1 MISRI
6 SGWSLF
12 LFLMVLGPAAA
23 FAQIS
28 PGELSTVHAA
38 LEGVDN
44 CTSCHA
50 LGRNID
56 NEKCLACHTEI
67 ADRITRRTGFHGGLS
82 SHKCVECH
90 KEHHGRAFSIVRFD
104 TTGFDHNRVGF
115 TLVGKHA
122 RAACV
127 ACHRPANLRDE
138 RIRGNAARVKAGT
151 FLGLGR
157 ECLACHKDQHGGQFN
172 KACTTC
178 HGQEAW
184 KPLAV
189 FSHDGTRFPLTGKH
203 QTVECGKCHRAPSPG
218 SIVAYTGMKFAS
230 CTACHADPH
239 AGKFKK
245 PCESCHT
252 TAGWR
257 AGAAAHFDHSTTR
270 FLLRGKHAEI
280 SCDRCHRGKENGAA
294 RFVIRQFGKCADCH
308 TDPHRGKFV
317 PAGVTKACEQ
327 CHVET
332 GWKDGQAKVFD
343 HGQTRFALRD
353 AHKSAACTKCHGSET
368 QPGLRASLTQ
378 RPGAYA
384 CEDCHVDAHRG
395 QFTASGKTK
404 CERCHTERAF
414 MPPAFG
420 ITEHQRSGFPL
431 SGAHGAV
438 PCVECHK
445 KAPVGGTVVRQFRW
459 GRPQVC
465 KDCHTDPHRGAF
477 DKFVQQGC
485 ADCHTSQAWS
495 EASFAHDRTAFKL
508 TGKHAG
514 VACYRCHGP
523 GGSDAP
529 LAQWRFGG
537 TPKNCVDCHGQNVR
551 PL

>member
-1 MISRI
+1 MTSRI
-6 SGWSLF
+6 SVRWLF
-12 LFLMVLGPAAA
+12 LCMMAVGPAAA
-23 FAQIS
+23 LAQIS

-38 LEGVDN
+38 LEGVDK

-67 ADRITRRTGFHGGLS
+67 GERITRRTGFHGGLGS
-82 SHKCVECH
+82 QKCVECH
-90 KEHHGRAFSIVRFD
+90 KEHHGRTFSIVRFD

-172 KACTTC
+172 KVCTTC

-184 KPLAV
+184 KPLVA
-189 FSHDGTRFPLTGKH
+189 FSHEQTRFPLTGKH
-203 QTVECGKCHRAPSPG
+203 QAVECGKCHRPPSPG
-218 SIVAYTGMKFAS
+218 GTVVYTGLKFAS
-230 CTACHADPH
+230 CTSCHTDPH

-252 TAGWR
+252 TAGWST
-257 AGAAAHFDHSTTR
+257 GAAAHFDHSTTR
-270 FLLRGKHAEI
+270 FLLRGKHAALPCE
-280 SCDRCHRGKENGAA
+280 RCHRGKETGTA

-308 TDPHRGKFV
+308 ADPHRGKFV
-317 PAGVTKACEQ
+317 PGGATEACEQ
-327 CHVET
+327 CHVES
-332 GWKDGQAKVFD
+332 GWKDGPAKMFD
-343 HGQTRFALRD
+343 HAQTRLPLRD
-353 AHKSAACTKCHGSET
+353 AHRTATCAKCHGSGAQMGMRT
-368 QPGLRASLTQ
+368 SLTE
-378 RPGAYA
+378 RLTAYA
-384 CEDCHVDAHRG
+384 CVDCHLDAHQG
-395 QFTASGKTK
+395 QFTTSGRTA
-404 CERCHTERAF
+404 CERCHTERVF
-414 MPPAFG
+414 VPPVFG
-420 ITEHQRSGFPL
+420 IAEHQRSAFPL
-431 SGAHGAV
+431 DGAHGAV
-438 PCVECHK
+438 PCIECHK
-445 KAPVGGTVVRQFRW
+445 KSTLGGKVVRQFRW
-459 GRPQVC
+459 DRPRAC

-477 DKFVQQGC
+477 DRFVNQGC
-485 ADCHTSQAWS
+485 AGCHTSQAWS
-495 EASFAHDRTAFKL
+495 DARFAHDKTAFKL
-508 TGKHAG
+508 TGKHVG

-523 GGSDAP
+523 RGNDAP
-529 LAQWRFGG
+529 LAQWRFSG
-537 TPKNCVDCHGQNVR
+537 TPQKCVDCHGQNVR